1 MRRIAGE
8 LADGTLTWMTGPRAL
23 GGTLVPEI
31 RAAASRA
38 GRPAPRIVAGLPIAL
53 TNDPAAAREAASKL
67 FALYGT
73 LPSYRAML
81 DLEGAAAPGDIVI
94 AGDERAIE
102 SAIRSLAS
110 AGVSDLSAAPY
121 PFGSDGAAAVKRTT
135 ALLAELAKRSLM
147 SRELRFET
155 RAIHAGQEPD
165 EATGATIVPVY
176 QTVTFTQEAVGQ
188 HRGFEYSRSGNP
200 TRAALEACLASL
212 EGGRF
217 GFAYASGMAAISGVM
232 QLLSAGDHV
241 VVADDLYGGSYRLF
255 TQVMPRFGVRFSF
268 VDATRPEEIDK
279 AFEPAT
285 RMLWIESPTNPLL
298 RLVDIAACGEI
309 ARRRGAQLVVDNT
322 FATPFLQNP
331 LALGAHVALHS
342 TTKYIGGHSDVIGGA
357 VVVDDEELAKR
368 LQFTRNATGGVPG
381 PWDAWLTLR
390 GAKTLALRM
399 REHERNAAQRRG
411 VPARAGRRSR
421 RSTTRAC
428 RSIPGTSSRAARCA
442 ASAACSRSSCAAA
455 PRRRSKL
462 CESTRLFALGES
474 LGGVESLIG
483 YPWSMSHA
491 AFPPEEKR
499 RKGVSEAVVR
509 LSVGIEHADDLCA
522 DLGQALE
529 QAARAG

>member
-1 MRRIAGE
+1 V
-8 LADGTLTWMTGPRAL
+8 T
-23 GGTLVPEI
+23 
-31 RAAASRA
+31 
-38 GRPAPRIVAGLPIAL
+38 
-53 TNDPAAAREAASKL
+53 
-67 FALYGT
+67 
-73 LPSYRAML
+73 
-81 DLEGAAAPGDIVI
+81 
-94 AGDERAIE
+94 
-102 SAIRSLAS
+102 
-110 AGVSDLSAAPY
+110 
-121 PFGSDGAAAVKRTT
+121 
-135 ALLAELAKRSLM
+135 

-176 QTVTFTQEAVGQ
+176 QTVTFTQEAIGS
-188 HRGFEYSRSGNP
+188 HRGFEYSRSNNP

-279 AFEPAT
+279 ACEPAT
-285 RMLWIESPTNPLL
+285 RVLWIESPTNPLL

-357 VVVDDEELAKR
+357 VVVDDEELARR

-399 REHERNAAQRRG
+399 REHERNAKQIAEFL
-411 VPARAGRRSR
+411 VGRREIARVHYPGLPEHPGHDLAR
-421 RSTTRAC
+421 RQMRGFGGMLAIEL
-428 RSIPGTSSRAARCA
+428 RGGAAVAR
-442 ASAACSRSSCAAA
+442 
-455 PRRRSKL
+455 KL
-462 CESTRLFALGES
+462 CEATRLFSLGES

-483 YPWSMSHA
+483 YPWSMSHG

-499 RKGVSEAVVR
+499 RKGVTEAVVR
-509 LSVGIEHADDLCA
+509 LSIGIEHADDLCA
-522 DLGQALE
+522 DLAQALE
-529 QAARAG
+529 RAARAG

>member
-1 MRRIAGE
+1 
-8 LADGTLTWMTGPRAL
+8 
-23 GGTLVPEI
+23 
-31 RAAASRA
+31 
-38 GRPAPRIVAGLPIAL
+38 
-53 TNDPAAAREAASKL
+53 
-67 FALYGT
+67 
-73 LPSYRAML
+73 
-81 DLEGAAAPGDIVI
+81 
-94 AGDERAIE
+94 
-102 SAIRSLAS
+102 
-110 AGVSDLSAAPY
+110 
-121 PFGSDGAAAVKRTT
+121 
-135 ALLAELAKRSLM
+135 M

-176 QTVTFTQEAVGQ
+176 QTVTFTQDGVGQ

-279 AFEPAT
+279 ACGAET

-331 LALGAHVALHS
+331 LALGATITLHS

-399 REHERNAAQRRG
+399 REHERNAAS
-411 VPARAGRRSR
+411 VAEFLAGRPELAKLHYPGLPKHPGHDLAR
-421 RSTTRAC
+421 RQMRGFGGMLAVEL
-428 RSIPGTSSRAARCA
+428 RGGEAAAR
-442 ASAACSRSSCAAA
+442 
-455 PRRRSKL
+455 KL
-462 CESTRLFALGES
+462 CESTQLFALGES

-483 YPWSMSHA
+483 YPWTMSHA
-491 AFPPEEKR
+491 AFPAEEKR
-499 RKGVSEAVVR
+499 RKGVNEAVVR
-509 LSVGIEHADDLCA
+509 LSIGIEHADDLRA
-522 DLGQALE
+522 DLAQALE

>member
-1 MRRIAGE
+1 M
-8 LADGTLTWMTGPRAL
+8 P
-23 GGTLVPEI
+23 
-31 RAAASRA
+31 
-38 GRPAPRIVAGLPIAL
+38 
-53 TNDPAAAREAASKL
+53 
-67 FALYGT
+67 
-73 LPSYRAML
+73 
-81 DLEGAAAPGDIVI
+81 
-94 AGDERAIE
+94 
-102 SAIRSLAS
+102 
-110 AGVSDLSAAPY
+110 
-121 PFGSDGAAAVKRTT
+121 
-135 ALLAELAKRSLM
+135 
-147 SRELRFET
+147 RELRFET

-176 QTVTFTQEAVGQ
+176 QTVTFTQDAVGS
-188 HRGFEYSRSGNP
+188 HRGFEYSRSNNP

-217 GFAYASGMAAISGVM
+217 GLAYASGMAAINGVM

-255 TQVMPRFGVRFSF
+255 TQVLPRFGVRFSF

-285 RMLWIESPTNPLL
+285 RVLWIESPTNPLL

-309 ARRRGAQLVVDNT
+309 ARRRGVQLVVDNT

-357 VVVDDEELAKR
+357 IVVDDEELAKR

-399 REHERNAAQRRG
+399 REHERNAKQIAEFLVGRAEIAQVHYPGLPEHPGHALARRQMRG
-411 VPARAGRRSR
+411 FGGMLAIELRGGEA
-421 RSTTRAC
+421 
-428 RSIPGTSSRAARCA
+428 AAR
-442 ASAACSRSSCAAA
+442 R
-455 PRRRSKL
+455 L

-491 AFPPEEKR
+491 AFPPDEKR
-499 RKGVSEAVVR
+499 RKGVSEAIVR

-522 DLGQALE
+522 DLAQALE
-529 QAARAG
+529 QAARAR